1 MKLSSVVDVLA
12 ARVLNTVDLS
22 IEEINYAFSVDL
34 MSDAFVSLKDAP
46 DAFFQQGVLVTGNA
60 TMQSIRTAELLD
72 FPVVLFTRNKIPT
85 ETVLEYATTKKIMV
99 LSTKHALFT
108 TSGLLYKNNVL
119 GYSDL

>member
-1 MKLSSVVDVLA
+1 MKLASVLVLLDATILNSVDNPVE
-12 ARVLNTVDLS
+12 D
-22 IEEINYAFSVDL
+22 INYAFSVDL

-46 DAFFQQGVLVTGNA
+46 DTFFQEGVLVTGNT

-72 FPVVLFTRNKIPT
+72 FSIVIFTRNKIPT
-85 ETVLEYATTKKIMV
+85 EQVLAYATSKNIMV

-108 TSGLLYKNNVL
+108 TSGLLYNNNVL